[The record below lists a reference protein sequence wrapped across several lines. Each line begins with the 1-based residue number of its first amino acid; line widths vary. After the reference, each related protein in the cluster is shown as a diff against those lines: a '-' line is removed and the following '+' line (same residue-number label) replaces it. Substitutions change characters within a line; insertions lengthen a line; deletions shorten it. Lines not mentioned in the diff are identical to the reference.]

1 MPTIKNPNTEGRQNA
16 LVGVVPA
23 GETREVSD
31 EVAAQVV
38 DGANFVLVDAPK
50 PKPDSQ
56 GKKPTPTS

>member
-1 MPTIKNPNTEGRQNA
+1 MPTIKNPNNEGRQNA

-23 GETREVSD
+23 GESVDVSQ

-50 PKPDSQ
+50 PKVDAPI
-56 GKKPTPTS
+56 KKQTPTA